1 MPPLD
6 RNVGIDLST
15 DNGMTWTDIAS
26 WDVCTFANSIVSSLA
41 IGDTN
46 LYAGTALIS
55 PIGIFR
61 RPLSQMVTAVKEKVR
76 ATPATFSL
84 SQNFPN
90 PFNPS
95 TVIGYQLPANSLVT
109 LKVYDVLGR
118 EVRTLVNEREGAGDH
133 SITFNAADL
142 PSGVYFYRLTAGSFV
157 ETKRLVVIK

>member
-1 MPPLD
+1 
-6 RNVGIDLST
+6 
-15 DNGMTWTDIAS
+15 
-26 WDVCTFANSIVSSLA
+26 
-41 IGDTN
+41 
-46 LYAGTALIS
+46 
-55 PIGIFR
+55 
-61 RPLSQMVTAVKEKVR
+61 MVTAVKEKVR